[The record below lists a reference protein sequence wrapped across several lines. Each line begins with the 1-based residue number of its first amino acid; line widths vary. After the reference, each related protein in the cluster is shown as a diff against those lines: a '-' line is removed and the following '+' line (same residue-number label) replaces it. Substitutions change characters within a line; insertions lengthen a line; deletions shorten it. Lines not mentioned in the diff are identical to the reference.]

1 MFVGPAGYGRMTS
14 RPPGVGRS
22 FRRGGGL
29 VLPLR
34 RGRDEAEPAAASELR
49 GSAARRRHL
58 HPLRAPP
65 AQRGVGAARGGEDKK
80 KLFRN
85 FRFDVFSLPVA
96 GRIFRPET
104 LHWETYAISFCPKGV
119 RRHGLEWQRK
129 VVSSCFLY

>member
-1 MFVGPAGYGRMTS
+1 MKRSLRPRANFVALRHADGTYTRYVHLQ
-14 RPPGVGRS
+14 RNGV
-22 FRRGGGL
+22 L
-29 VLPLR
+29 VQL
-34 RGRDEAEPAAASELR
+34 
-49 GSAARRRHL
+49 
-58 HPLRAPP
+58 
-65 AQRGVGAARGGEDKK
+65 GEVRIKK
-80 KLFRN
+80 NVFRN